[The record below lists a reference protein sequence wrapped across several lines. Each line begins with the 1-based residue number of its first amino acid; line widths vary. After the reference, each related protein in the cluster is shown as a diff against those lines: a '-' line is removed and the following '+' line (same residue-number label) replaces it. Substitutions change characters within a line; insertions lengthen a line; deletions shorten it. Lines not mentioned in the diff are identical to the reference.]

1 MLDVQEPQHQV
12 EELLGQRIL
21 DVHVGGSL
29 LQQLQVLLN
38 FFNPKPMR
46 VFLRQQEILVLN
58 NIDEYCKPEVSARSL
73 EEQLELSAPG
83 FAVPLER
90 LLAPVDVH

>member
-1 MLDVQEPQHQV
+1 
-12 EELLGQRIL
+12 
-21 DVHVGGSL
+21 
-29 LQQLQVLLN
+29 
-38 FFNPKPMR
+38 MR